1 MSDFENLL
9 RRAKS
14 GDSAAVETIY
24 QMFRPLLVKNALD
37 FGVFVRISTKSFVI
51 QLLLCIFEVPD
62 INLIAFSPFLPYRI
76 PIAKGKP
83 CETGIYRQET

>member
-24 QMFRPLLVKNALD
+24 HMFRPLLVKNALS
-37 FGVFVRISTKSFVI
+37 FGVLI
-51 QLLLCIFEVPD
+51 QP
-62 INLIAFSPFLPYRI
+62 
-76 PIAKGKP
+76 
-83 CETGIYRQET
+83 

>member
-37 FGVFVRISTKSFVI
+37 FGVFDEDLHQELCHT
-51 QLLLCIFEVPD
+51 LLLCILKF
-62 INLIAFSPFLPYRI
+62 RI
-76 PIAKGKP
+76 
-83 CETGIYRQET
+83 

>member
-37 FGVFVRISTKSFVI
+37 FGVFDEDLYQELCHT
-51 QLLLCIFEVPD
+51 LLLCILKFGYKFV
-62 INLIAFSPFLPYRI
+62 AFSPFLPYRI

>member
-37 FGVFVRISTKSFVI
+37 FGVFDEDLYQELGHT
-51 QLLLCIFEVPD
+51 LLLCILKF
-62 INLIAFSPFLPYRI
+62 RI
-76 PIAKGKP
+76 
-83 CETGIYRQET
+83 

>member
-24 QMFRPLLVKNALD
+24 QMFRPLLVKIALD
-37 FGVFVRISTKSFVI
+37 FGVFDED
-51 QLLLCIFEVPD
+51 L
-62 INLIAFSPFLPYRI
+62 Y
-76 PIAKGKP
+76 
-83 CETGIYRQET
+83 QEL